1 MTRPAARREAYRG
14 WDWERLGGCRCGR
27 IGPFDYT
34 NSREVFIHGIH
45 IYGMEEN
52 VDIGKSTRDARTIP
66 T

>member
-1 MTRPAARREAYRG
+1 MVG
-14 WDWERLGGCRCGR
+14 IGRLGGCRCER